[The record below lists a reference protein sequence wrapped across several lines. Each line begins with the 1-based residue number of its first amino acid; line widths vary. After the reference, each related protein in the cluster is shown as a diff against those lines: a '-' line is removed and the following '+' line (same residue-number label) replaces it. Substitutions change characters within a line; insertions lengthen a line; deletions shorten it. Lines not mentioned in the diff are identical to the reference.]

1 MNIKQLLHHRTAY
14 KILCAVLIIALV
26 LGMGNIGTSL
36 HTLEPVN
43 PPPNNDEQVLELLTL
58 GENAQEQ
65 ELIDET
71 DDEANNGGMSDEEIE
86 SEEQEEQLETE
97 AQEESEEAQDE
108 DSLKEEES
116 TPEDS
121 LSEEDAGS
129 DDSDEGEDG
138 DQPVDD
144 EGGMGDEEIELAL
157 GMVMTWYKY
166 GKQPMNI
173 VCGPSNAVHG
183 KVNTAQ
189 LVDDTLKYDFSLTG
203 EEAANTKITKVFV
216 KEGDGAFT
224 EIEKQGELEVQLPNQ
239 NSERNYTF
247 QIETLWK
254 AKDANG
260 KKVEQVILFTYEI
273 RCVYE
278 MDLELELSW
287 PEKDNQQGMVICG
300 ANKTV
305 TKTIESHEL
314 DDGNLIY
321 TPTLIGALASDAQI
335 IEAKYQT
342 ASGDSGMLTSEGG
355 TLKLDAA
362 GKDNKETY
370 YLSFTVDVKD
380 EEGDKQTVFYHINIT
395 YVERQDIDLSFTWL
409 EKGITPRVM
418 ICQPEGSVYTEV
430 KNNQLSAGA
439 VKYEIE
445 LIGKDSENA
454 RILSISYKSE
464 AGMKGSL
471 EKSGALPLIL
481 PAGLNENTYT
491 ISVVA
496 LSNGKKIH
504 YDIQMKYVMDV
515 ALEMTYTV
523 KENGFAAERK
533 VICENGKTKNAE
545 AIYDDQLTDGKLA
558 YEMSTTGTENLT
570 ITSVKC
576 YQTGSGRMITLHAED
591 TLTLLLDQRKTG
603 ENTFTVKAKDKVGTE
618 YEFHIM
624 IPYKHRGEKIIK
636 ISTNMTD
643 GQTIVNETE
652 TNLNVRAWSE
662 DENGNVISRIP
673 ANGEDTKLIVKLDGE
688 KLKYVSSSG
697 SSSEYILYP
706 KNPAKGDKNVHTLYI
721 YAEDPYGNFGE
732 LTITLNGKR
741 KQAGQEK
748 GTAQIYIDMTV
759 LGLGIVES
767 VPYKV
772 LSDEPISYSV
782 AKAILGMDTG
792 EPFGAAKNPLG
803 WGGTYLGTLDT
814 GFYLQSL
821 TPGISAEGL
830 HGSSWNKYGAN
841 EEQILQAIDNE
852 FGRGSGLAT
861 LWRCIYRNG
870 LNKSS
875 GSDGTYG
882 EFDFTS
888 GSGWLF
894 SLDGTYYPGLSMSEY
909 SLEDGDVL
917 TLRYTLAN
925 GWDVGGM
932 SVRCRIRS
940 EVMWRQCV
948 A

>member
-1 MNIKQLLHHRTAY
+1 MNIKRFLHHRTAY
-14 KILCAVLIIALV
+14 KVLCVGLIIAIV
-26 LGMGNIGTSL
+26 LGMGNMGTSL

-173 VCGPSNAVHG
+173 VCGPSNTVHG

-189 LVDDTLKYDFSLTG
+189 LVDDNLKYDFSLTG

-247 QIETLWK
+247 QIESLWK
-254 AKDANG
+254 TKDANG
-260 KKVEQVILFTYEI
+260 KKVEQVIIFTYEI

-287 PEKDNQQGMVICG
+287 PEKDNQQGIVICG

-370 YLSFTVDVKD
+370 YLSFTVDAKD

-395 YVERQDIDLSFTWL
+395 YVERQDIDLSFTWM

-471 EKSGALPLIL
+471 EKSAALPLIL

-504 YDIQMKYVMDV
+504 YDIQMKYVMDA

-523 KENGFAAERK
+523 KENGFAAKRK

-643 GQTIVNETE
+643 GQTIVNETK
-652 TNLNVRAWSE
+652 TNLNVKAWSE
-662 DENGNVISRIP
+662 DENGNVVSNIP

-767 VPYKV
+767 VP
-772 LSDEPISYSV
+772 
-782 AKAILGMDTG
+782 
-792 EPFGAAKNPLG
+792 
-803 WGGTYLGTLDT
+803 
-814 GFYLQSL
+814 
-821 TPGISAEGL
+821 
-830 HGSSWNKYGAN
+830 
-841 EEQILQAIDNE
+841 
-852 FGRGSGLAT
+852 
-861 LWRCIYRNG
+861 
-870 LNKSS
+870 
-875 GSDGTYG
+875 
-882 EFDFTS
+882 
-888 GSGWLF
+888 
-894 SLDGTYYPGLSMSEY
+894 
-909 SLEDGDVL
+909 
-917 TLRYTLAN
+917 
-925 GWDVGGM
+925 
-932 SVRCRIRS
+932 
-940 EVMWRQCV
+940 
-948 A
+948 